1 MSTYIELHAHS
12 YYSLLD
18 GVSSPRALVARA
30 AHLGMPALAL
40 TDHNAVYGVMPF
52 VRAAREAG
60 IQPILGAELTLDD
73 GSHLTLLVRDGEGW
87 ANLCALITLAH
98 ANAPKGQAA
107 LPEAA
112 LERHTAGL
120 IALSGCRGGQIA
132 RAVAA
137 RRFKQAQAVAERYH
151 GWFGRENFVIELQH
165 HKLPNDD
172 KINARL
178 VELAT
183 SLGLAYVATNNV
195 HYATRDLHDVQDVVT
210 CIRTHTTLATSHGL
224 RRPNSEYALKSAGEM
239 GELFA
244 RYPQAL
250 ATSLRI
256 AERCQFTPQFGV
268 QDLPAQ
274 ATPDGQSAM
283 DYLRDRCRAALA
295 SSSKLEAGMD
305 EKPVNGL
312 GKADTA
318 RSRASQSV
326 LAWGSKPHAELRRYH
341 EQLEHELRVI
351 AQAGLGN
358 YFLVV
363 ADIVDFARRSG
374 IRCQG
379 RGSAANSLVAYL
391 LGISPVDP
399 LTHKLVFERFLS
411 QERVS
416 VPDIDI
422 DFDAARREEVIQYI
436 YEKHGR
442 EHAAMACTF
451 VTYRRRSSV
460 RDVGKALGLAP
471 HLIENAV
478 AAIELDR
485 PLPAD
490 TPYARELARLSETL
504 KGHPRHLGIHNGG
517 MVLTHQPLSTIL
529 PTEPATMPGRTVVQ
543 WDKEGLEDAQ
553 MVKIDILGLRMLSAI
568 DEAVRWVEEIEET
581 LNPQP
586 LLPQGEGEPEDSRTT
601 SVLME
606 RNFDV
611 ARPASTPLSQVYSPF
626 GRGVGGEGAF
636 NDPAVYAMLQKADTI
651 GVFQV
656 ESRAQAQTLPRLKP
670 KHFNDVIVSISLIRP
685 GPIQGNMVHP
695 YLRRRRGQEPVRYP
709 HPRLEAALE
718 ETLGVILFQEQ
729 VLKVARDLAGF
740 TAGEGELLRRALGAK
755 HAEAQIEALREQFV
769 AGAVAGDVLESVAQS
784 VFDSLTAFG
793 GYSFPKS
800 HAAAFAVLVYQSAYL
815 KLYHPHAFTTALLN
829 HQPMGFWTPAV
840 LVNDAR
846 RHGIDVRGIDINRS
860 GTRCTVEDSAIRL
873 GFSYV
878 QGIGERVGAQI
889 EAARGEQPFRD
900 LADLLRRIDLPPRL
914 LERLILVGACD
925 AWGDNRRQLL
935 WQAQTMLRHN
945 ALGMHFADEVIAF
958 KPLTA
963 LEKFAFEASFVGI
976 ATGEHIMNFYRPWMK
991 ARGICT
997 SRELARV
1004 RSGARVEVAGE
1015 TVMHQAP
1022 PTAKGFHF
1030 LTLEDEG
1037 GMMNI
1042 IVRPK
1047 VYERYKPVL
1056 RHAPVLW
1063 VSGTVERDDGVVN
1076 VLCDKA
1082 SSVPGV

>member
-12 YYSLLD
+12 YFSLLD
-18 GVSSPRALVARA
+18 GVSSPRAQVAQA

-87 ANLCALITLAH
+87 ANLCTLITLAH

-120 IALSGCRGGQIA
+120 IALSGCRSGQIA

-137 RRFKQAQAVAERYH
+137 RKFKQAQAVAERYH

-172 KINARL
+172 RINARL

-195 HYATRDLHDVQDVVT
+195 HYATHDLHDVQDVVT
-210 CIRTHTTLATSHGL
+210 CIRTHSTLATSHGL
-224 RRPNSEYALKSAGEM
+224 RRPNSEYALKSAREM

-250 ATSLRI
+250 ATTLRI
-256 AERCQFTPQFGV
+256 AERCRFTPQFGV

-283 DYLRDRCRAALA
+283 DYLRDRCQAALA
-295 SSSKLEAGMD
+295 SSSKLEAGRE

-312 GKADTA
+312 ENADTA

-326 LAWGSKPHAELRRYH
+326 LARGFEPHAESRRYH

-399 LTHKLVFERFLS
+399 ITHHLVFERFLS

-422 DFDAARREEVIQYI
+422 DFDAARREEVIQYV
-436 YEKHGR
+436 YEKYGR
-442 EHAAMACTF
+442 DHAAMACTF

-490 TPYARELARLSETL
+490 TPYARELARLSEAL

-517 MVLTHQPLSTIL
+517 MVLTHQPLSTVL

-568 DEAVRWVEEIEET
+568 DEAVRIAEGTTPTAEARR
-581 LNPQP
+581 L
-586 LLPQGEGEPEDSRTT
+586 QGAKRT
-601 SVLME
+601 
-606 RNFDV
+606 
-611 ARPASTPLSQVYSPF
+611 
-626 GRGVGGEGAF
+626 EGAGDNPGFSQPPSVGLNSPSRVALALGDGF

-695 YLRRRRGQEPVRYP
+695 YLRRRRGQELVRYP

-755 HAEAQIEALREQFV
+755 HAEAQIEALREEFV

-815 KLYHPHAFTTALLN
+815 KLYHPVAFTTALLN

-846 RHGIDVRGIDINRS
+846 RHGIDVKGIDINRS
-860 GTRCTVEDSAIRL
+860 RTRCTVEEGAIRL

-889 EAARGEQPFRD
+889 EAARGGQPFRD

-1004 RSGARVEVAGE
+1004 RSGVRVEVAGE